1 MKRILS
7 VTAVG
12 IALAVATTALAG
24 PAFAGMKPEVR
35 FPKGA
40 ASTVLKGAIAHR
52 DNDVWRVAGKAGQ
65 TLKVDIAAPER
76 NAVFEAYA
84 PGARMGHDA
93 YGWSFAG
100 QSLPGAEPGK
110 NARSLVAKLPTTGM
124 YLIVV
129 GASAGNAHYSMTV
142 SIR

>member
-1 MKRILS
+1 MKRALAIT
-7 VTAVG
+7 TAG
-12 IALAVATTALAG
+12 FSLAVATTAL
-24 PAFAGMKPEVR
+24 AGMKPEVR

-40 ASTVLKGAIAHR
+40 TSTVLKGAIAHR

-65 TLKVDIAAPER
+65 TLKVDITAPER
-76 NAVFEAYA
+76 TAVFQAYE
-84 PGARMGHDA
+84 PGTRMGRDQ

-100 QSLPGAEPGK
+100 KSLPGAEAGK
-110 NARSLVAKLPTTGM
+110 NAKTLVAKLPTSGM

-129 GASAGNAHYSMTV
+129 GATQGNAHYSMTV